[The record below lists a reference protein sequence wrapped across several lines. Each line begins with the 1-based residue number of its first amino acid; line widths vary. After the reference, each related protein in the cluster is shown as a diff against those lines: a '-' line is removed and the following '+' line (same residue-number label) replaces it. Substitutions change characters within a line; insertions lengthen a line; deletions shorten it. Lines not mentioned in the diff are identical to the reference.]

1 MSERTKLIEQISFV
15 DDVISEFE
23 IENPEL
29 ASLMNTLGFSID
41 EYERIASGMDGFEFV
56 TSSTSG

>member
-1 MSERTKLIEQISFV
+1 MSDRTELNDQISFV